1 MLFQVLTLS
10 LAEQTNRLMRRVED
24 QVIPDAVRARI

>member
-24 QVIPDAVRARI
+24 QVVPDTVRARI